1 VFHFESQVDARE
13 ARAVAGERLSLMGNL
28 NNPTLLWQG
37 TPEDVYKA
45 CWDLMDAGVDGLA
58 PEGSVPLVTKKE
70 PLMAIA
76 HAARDWSAKHRG
88 DDGIIHRPDPD
99 ASTYAGYPGQPG

>member
-1 VFHFESQVDARE
+1 M
-13 ARAVAGERLSLMGNL
+13 AGERMALMGNL
-28 NNPTLLWQG
+28 NNPSLLYQG
-37 TPEDVYKA
+37 ASEDVYKA

-76 HAARDWSAKHRG
+76 QAARDWSALHRG
-88 DDGIIHRPDPD
+88 DDGVVHRPDPST
-99 ASTYAGYPGQPG
+99 STYPGYPGPC